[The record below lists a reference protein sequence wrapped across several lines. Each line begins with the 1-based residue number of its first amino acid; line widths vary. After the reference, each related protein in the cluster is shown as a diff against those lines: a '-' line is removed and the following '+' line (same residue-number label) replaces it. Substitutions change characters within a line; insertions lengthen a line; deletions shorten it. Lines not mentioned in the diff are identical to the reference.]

1 MRKRKVRVKK
11 GGKILVVLLFIV
23 VLGIYLGIKCYKTY
37 NDSYN
42 KERLDVVKK
51 NVEYKAK
58 KCFDKDDCINETTIK
73 ELREKKY
80 IYGELINPVN
90 NEAINED
97 IKIRLAGTRVI
108 ADWDF

>member
-1 MRKRKVRVKK
+1 MKNDNLKLLS
-11 GGKILVVLLFIV
+11 LVIV

-58 KCFDKDDCINETTIK
+58 KCFDKDDCIDETTIK

-97 IKIRLAGTRVI
+97 IKIRLAGTRVV